1 MIRTAWRW
9 AQSHLCPPS
18 WRKSYA
24 LHQLDFKLARYLPK
38 RGGVFIEAGANDGI
52 SQSNTLFFERYRG
65 WTGLLVEPV
74 PELAARCR
82 VNRPRCRIESCAL
95 VGADSGLKQV
105 TVKYLGLMSQIPGAA
120 ADQEAERQHEATA
133 RRFLAPGQQPYE
145 VQAPARTLS
154 EVWEAH
160 QMGRVDL
167 LSLDVEGY
175 EAQVLDGLD
184 LERHRPDFIMVEV
197 RDEAAI
203 RRRLD
208 HRYRL
213 VDVLNTTDEYR
224 DMLFTVR

>member
-1 MIRTAWRW
+1 MIRAAWQW

-18 WRKSYA
+18 LRRSFA
-24 LHQLDFKLARYLPK
+24 LHELDFKLARHLRK

-52 SQSNTLFFERYRG
+52 SQSNTLYFERYLG
-65 WTGLLVEPV
+65 WRGLLVEPV

-82 VNRPRCRIESCAL
+82 VNRPRCRVEACAL

-105 TVKYLGLMSQIPGAA
+105 TIKYLGLMSQIPGTS
-120 ADQEAERQHEATA
+120 ADQESERQHETTA
-133 RRFLAPGQQPYE
+133 RRFLAKGQQPYE
-145 VQAPARTLS
+145 VQVSARPLS

-160 QMGRVDL
+160 QLGHVDL

-184 LERHRPDFIMVEV
+184 LHRHRPDFIMVEV

-208 HRYRL
+208 VCYRL
-213 VDVLNTTDEYR
+213 VDVLNTTAEYR
-224 DMLFTVR
+224 DMLFTLR

>member
-1 MIRTAWRW
+1 MIRAAWRW
-9 AQSHLCPPS
+9 TQSHLCPPS
-18 WRKSYA
+18 WRQSFA
-24 LHQLDFKLARYLPK
+24 LHELDFKLARYLRQ

-52 SQSNTLFFERYRG
+52 SQSNTLYFERYRG

-82 VNRPRCRIESCAL
+82 GNRPRCRVEACAL
-95 VGADSGLKQV
+95 VGAGEV
-105 TVKYLGLMSQIPGAA
+105 TIKFMGLMSQIPGAA
-120 ADQEAERQHEATA
+120 ATPEVERQHEATA
-133 RRFLAPGQQPYE
+133 RRFLAEDQQPYE
-145 VQAPARTLS
+145 VRVPARTLS
-154 EVWEAH
+154 DVWDSHRLEH
-160 QMGRVDL
+160 VDL

-197 RDEAAI
+197 RDEPAI

-208 HRYRL
+208 HCYRL

-224 DMLFTVR
+224 DLLFAVR